1 MRRLLLIVMLLPGMA
16 LSGAQAAE
24 IADAT
29 GRMVTVPDHVAHV
42 LPAGP
47 PAAVLLEALAPDLML
62 GFPNPVSPEARAQL
76 APDAADLPT
85 VPRLTGRQDVTE
97 QVRALHPD
105 LIVDYGDVTPGY
117 SALAEKTQQNLGVP
131 TLLLDG
137 ALAKTPAALRTLGAA
152 LHREARAE
160 TLARLAEALL
170 ALPNPAAPHTV
181 VYLRGSDELR
191 AVAPGGTTGEVFAV
205 LGWKLLAPPGEGT
218 FRPAALPQIVA
229 LDPDMLLFGD
239 AKMRGVVEHSDAWR
253 ALRAVRIGHAYIVP
267 ARPFGWV
274 EEPPSLNRL
283 LGYAW
288 LAGHEAATL
297 EAAFGA
303 VVYGHAPTA
312 AELAAVTEGT
322 RPLAP

>member
-1 MRRLLLIVMLLPGMA
+1 MRRVLFALLL
-16 LSGAQAAE
+16 LSGAAQAAD
-24 IADAT
+24 ITDAT
-29 GRMVTVPDHVAHV
+29 GRSVAVPDQVSRV

-62 GFPNPVSPEARAQL
+62 GFPMPVSPEARAVL
-76 APDAADLPT
+76 APEAVQLTT

-117 SALAEKTQQNLGVP
+117 IAFDTETQSKLGVP

-137 ALAKTPAALRTLGAA
+137 DIAKTPQALRLLGTA

-170 ALPNPAAPHTV
+170 ALPKPRASRTV
-181 VYLRGSDELR
+181 VYMRGSDELR
-191 AVAPGGTTGEVFAV
+191 ALAPGAGTTGEVFAL
-205 LGWKLLAPPGEGT
+205 LGWKLLAPPGEGS
-218 FRPAALPQIVA
+218 FRPVALPQIAA

-239 AKMRGVVEHSDAWR
+239 ARMREVVGHSDAWR
-253 ALRAVRIGHAYIVP
+253 VLRAVRTSQAFIVP
-267 ARPFGWV
+267 ALPFGWV

-283 LGYAW
+283 LGFAW
-288 LAGHEAATL
+288 LAGHEPAAL
-297 EAAFGA
+297 AAAFGA

-312 AELAAVTEGT
+312 PELQAIADGT
-322 RPLAP
+322 RPLTP